1 MCDGGDCEWK
11 LAGVELGREGGMGDG
26 GESREGV
33 RLVCSVRPNEITD
46 EMPEKFL
53 SFDSLKR
60 PTLEG
65 FQSLAGFMTAWNR
78 FEISFL

>member
-1 MCDGGDCEWK
+1 MGW
-11 LAGVELGREGGMGDG
+11 GMGV
-26 GESREGV
+26 SRERGV
-33 RLVCSVRPNEITD
+33 LLVCSVRPNEITD

-53 SFDSLKR
+53 SFDSLNR

>member
-1 MCDGGDCEWK
+1 MEI
-11 LAGVELGREGGMGDG
+11 GRGRVGEGGWAIWGMGV
-26 GESREGV
+26 SRERGV

>member
-1 MCDGGDCEWK
+1 MGW
-11 LAGVELGREGGMGDG
+11 GMGV
-26 GESREGV
+26 SRERGV

>member
-1 MCDGGDCEWK
+1 MEIGRGRVGEGGW
-11 LAGVELGREGGMGDG
+11 AIGGMGV
-26 GESREGV
+26 SRERGV